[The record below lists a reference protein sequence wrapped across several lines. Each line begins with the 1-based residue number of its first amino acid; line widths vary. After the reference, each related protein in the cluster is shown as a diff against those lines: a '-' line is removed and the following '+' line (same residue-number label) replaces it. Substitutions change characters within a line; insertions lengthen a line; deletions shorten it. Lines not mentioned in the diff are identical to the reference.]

1 MDKFR
6 TVSDDAAGV
15 ILNSESGEEGFTG
28 TVSGKVCA
36 VAPFM
41 LKMSNS
47 RKSLNSGF
55 TNK

>member
-1 MDKFR
+1 M
-6 TVSDDAAGV
+6 VSDDAAGEIV
-15 ILNSESGEEGFTG
+15 NSESGEEVFTG